1 MEIKLINSGKL
12 RAIGYDAGESNLQVT
27 FDNGDTLQ
35 FSDVGA
41 DIWRRFRSA
50 ESAWNFYRNH
60 IEASFDSRRI
70 SARPPG
76 SMNPLDTLFAQ
87 R

>member
-1 MEIKLINSGKL
+1 MEIKLTNSGKL

-35 FSDVGA
+35 FSDVSA
-41 DIWRRFRSA
+41 DIWRRFKSTEA
-50 ESAWNFYRNH
+50 AWSFYCNNIESA
-60 IEASFDSRRI
+60 FDSRRV
-70 SARPPG
+70 SASPPG
-76 SMNPLDTLFAQ
+76 ERNPLELLFAQ